1 MAIEYTPRARRTVSR
16 TAGPTLRLRSGQAGG
31 RASVKKLKKAAKKK
45 VPAGAFAKYR
55 GIGIPVWPSG
65 RKAILRKIRELRGR
79 RWWLR
84 ARGLAT
90 GPNGGRVC
98 RVFRIAAIWVG
109 RPSPTKGN
117 PEVKNAGRQPFP

>member
-1 MAIEYTPRARRTVSR
+1 MAIEYTRRAGWTVSR
-16 TAGPTLRLRSGQAGG
+16 TAGPNRG
-31 RASVKKLKKAAKKK
+31 RAIMRKLKKAAKKK
-45 VPAGAFAKYR
+45 AAFSAFAKYR